1 MDLSIL
7 RPHTF
12 CILFVLA
19 LLPSFLFVKSG
30 ACIDISFGD
39 TYLVFLRWKIV
50 TVLMIY
56 LFIYAGFCW
65 VYKTKVATDL
75 LTWVHVFFTG
85 IVGVWI
91 SYLSLPD
98 GILLHSDSPLVIML
112 IFSLIV
118 FVLNM
123 ERIILKRA

>member
-1 MDLSIL
+1 MGLSSL

-12 CILFVLA
+12 CILIAFV
-19 LLPSFLFVKSG
+19 LLPSFVFVKSG

-39 TYLVFLRWKIV
+39 TYLVFLRWEFV

-65 VYKTKVATDL
+65 VYKTKVTADL

-98 GILLHSDSPLVIML
+98 GILLHSDSPLVIMM

-123 ERIILKRA
+123 GRIILKRA